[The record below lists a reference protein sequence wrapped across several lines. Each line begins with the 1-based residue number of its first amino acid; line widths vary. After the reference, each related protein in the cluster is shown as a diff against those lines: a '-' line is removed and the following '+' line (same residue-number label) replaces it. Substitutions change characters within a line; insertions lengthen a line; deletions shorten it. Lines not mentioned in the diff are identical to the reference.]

1 MAKKSAEVKAL
12 ELKILIL
19 EGQIHFNTSKAL
31 ETKDTHRREVVTL
44 DSLYERTM
52 DLVIMMEYLF
62 RAAAYKNGTKDLER
76 FEKVISRLRNEI
88 ERDRYIERK
97 NNEEPF

>member
-31 ETKDTHRREVVTL
+31 ETKDAHRREVVTL